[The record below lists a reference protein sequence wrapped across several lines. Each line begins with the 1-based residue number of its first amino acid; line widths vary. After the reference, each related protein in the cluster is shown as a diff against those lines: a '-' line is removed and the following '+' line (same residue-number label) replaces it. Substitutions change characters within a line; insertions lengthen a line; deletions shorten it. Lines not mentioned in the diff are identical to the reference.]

1 MEEFRTRPFADDD
14 AAAVADLLNAA
25 EVAHGGEPGS
35 TPGEIRGYAGMLLGD
50 GKGDS
55 RLYVTD
61 DGALAAVAFIGL
73 PPPGGSKADL
83 IGGVAPELEGRGL
96 GRTLLTWQLERVAA
110 LRATLQPDAEW
121 HAETGDRIR
130 ERRRDPPHGAGRWQR
145 GAIRLPDGG
154 AGRAMSR
161 RSTSPR
167 GSASCRIRSRLVPRC
182 TPRTPRRSATTG
194 AYQGRPFDNWAP
206 GTIHSDVFRGDLS
219 RIALDGDQIAAYI
232 LAYDGVEGSVYIGQV
247 GTRRPWRK
255 RGLASALLSDS
266 VRAAAAAGSRSA
278 SLGVD
283 ADSPTGA
290 VGVYERLGFQI
301 RHKVVVFHWTVA

>member
-1 MEEFRTRPFADDD
+1 VEEFRTRPFADGD

-25 EVAHGGEPGS
+25 EAAHGGEPGS

-55 RLYVTD
+55 RLYLTD
-61 DGALAAVAFIGL
+61 DGTLAAVAFIGL
-73 PPPGGSKADL
+73 PPPGGSRADL
-83 IGGVAPELEGRGL
+83 IGGVAPDVEGRGL

-110 LRATLQPDAEW
+110 LRAALHPDAEW
-121 HAETGDRIR
+121 HAETGVGS
-130 ERRRDPPHGAGRWQR
+130 ENAAG
-145 GAIRLPDGG
+145 IRLMERAGGRAVRYGFQMEASAGDVPAVDAPDGF
-154 AGRAMSR
+154 RV
-161 RSTSPR
+161 
-167 GSASCRIRSRLVPRC
+167 VPYSDSLGPALHAAH
-182 TPRTPRRSATTG
+182 TEAFG
-194 AYQGRPFDNWAP
+194 DHWGYQGRPFDNWAP

-219 RIALDGDQIAAYI
+219 RIALDGDQIAAYV
-232 LAYDGVEGSVYIGQV
+232 LAYVGVGGSVYIGQV

-255 RGLASALLSDS
+255 RGLASALLSDA

-283 ADSPTGA
+283 AESPTGA
-290 VGVYERLGFQI
+290 VAVYERLGFQI

>member
-1 MEEFRTRPFADDD
+1 MEEFRTRPFADGD
-14 AAAVADLLNAA
+14 AEAVADLLNAA

-61 DGALAAVAFIGL
+61 DDALAAVAFIGL
-73 PPPGGSKADL
+73 PPPGGTKADL
-83 IGGVAPELEGRGL
+83 IGGVAPSAEGRGL

-121 HAETGDRIR
+121 HAETGVGS
-130 ERRRDPPHGAGRWQR
+130 ENAAG
-145 GAIRLPDGG
+145 IRL
-154 AGRAMSR
+154 ME
-161 RSTSPR
+161 RSG
-167 GSASCRIRSRLVPRC
+167 GSAVRYGFQMEAPARDVPPVDVPEGFRVVPYSESLGPALHAAH
-182 TPRTPRRSATTG
+182 TEAFG
-194 AYQGRPFDNWAP
+194 DHWGFQGRPFDNWAP

-219 RIALDGDQIAAYI
+219 RIALDGDQIAAYV
-232 LAYDGVEGSVYIGQV
+232 LAYDGVGGSVYIGQV
-247 GTRRPWRK
+247 GARRPWRK

-266 VRAAAAAGSRSA
+266 VRAAAAAGSPSA

-283 ADSPTGA
+283 AESPTGA

>member
-25 EVAHGGEPGS
+25 EIAHGGEPGS

-61 DGALAAVAFIGL
+61 DGTLAAVAFIGL
-73 PPPGGSKADL
+73 PPPGGSRADL
-83 IGGVAPELEGRGL
+83 IGGVAPAFEGRGL
-96 GRTLLTWQLERVAA
+96 GRSLLAWQLDRVAGLRAA
-110 LRATLQPDAEW
+110 LRADAEW
-121 HAETGDRIR
+121 HAETGVGSENAAGIHLMERAGGIAVRYGFQMEAPAGDVPAVDVPEGFRI
-130 ERRRDPPHGAGRWQR
+130 
-145 GAIRLPDGG
+145 
-154 AGRAMSR
+154 
-161 RSTSPR
+161 
-167 GSASCRIRSRLVPRC
+167 VPYLDSLGPALHAAH
-182 TPRTPRRSATTG
+182 TEAFG
-194 AYQGRPFDNWAP
+194 DHWGYQGRPFENWAP
-206 GTIHSDVFRGDLS
+206 ATIHSEVFRGDLS
-219 RIALDGDQIAAYI
+219 RIAFDGDEIAAYV

-247 GTRRPWRK
+247 GTRRPWRR
-255 RGLASALLSDS
+255 RGLAGALLSDS
-266 VRAAAAAGSRSA
+266 VRTAATTGTRSA

-290 VGVYERLGFQI
+290 VGVYERLGFEV